1 MSPVDPAVYKQLDYL
16 GEVLTQMEDR
26 MIDPIDYGELKGSVN
41 ALKGELHEVKQ
52 RQQQIDAKLDLV
64 LDKLSEARGGWKLLM
79 LLGGAAATLGAGI
92 TWFATHTI
100 TVGPKG

>member
-1 MSPVDPAVYKQLDYL
+1 MARTIDNWKSVQVTLPGDSPALAAGQVNLLAVEPALRLLPGAMD
-16 GEVLTQMEDR
+16 T
-26 MIDPIDYGELKGSVN
+26 P
-41 ALKGELHEVKQ
+41 
-52 RQQQIDAKLDLV
+52 
-64 LDKLSEARGGWKLLM
+64 EARVMLLM